1 MGFVLKKKNHKKE
14 KVVFSIRID
23 WKLAEQIEKA
33 ITNTEISR
41 NEFISQA
48 IAYALQN
55 MEIESE
61 QENQQWVSL

>member
-23 WKLAEQIEKA
+23 RELAEQIEKV

-48 IAYALQN
+48 IACALQN

-61 QENQQWVSL
+61 QENQQ

>member
-23 WKLAEQIEKA
+23 RELAEQIEKA

-48 IAYALQN
+48 IAHALQN
-55 MEIESE
+55 MEIDSE
-61 QENQQWVSL
+61 QENQQ

>member
-23 WKLAEQIEKA
+23 RELAEQIEKV

-61 QENQQWVSL
+61 QENQQ

>member
-23 WKLAEQIEKA
+23 RELAEQIEKA

-55 MEIESE
+55 MEIDSE
-61 QENQQWVSL
+61 QENQ

>member
-1 MGFVLKKKNHKKE
+1 M
-14 KVVFSIRID
+14 
-23 WKLAEQIEKA
+23 AEQIEKA

-61 QENQQWVSL
+61 QENQQ

>member
-23 WKLAEQIEKA
+23 RELAEQIEKA

-55 MEIESE
+55 VEIDSE
-61 QENQQWVSL
+61 QENQQ

>member
-14 KVVFSIRID
+14 TVVFSIRID
-23 WKLAEQIEKA
+23 RELAEQIEKA

-48 IAYALQN
+48 IAHALQN
-55 MEIESE
+55 MEIDSE
-61 QENQQWVSL
+61 QENQQ

>member
-23 WKLAEQIEKA
+23 RELAEQIEKA

-61 QENQQWVSL
+61 QENQQ

>member
-23 WKLAEQIEKA
+23 RELAEQIEKA

-55 MEIESE
+55 MEIDSE
-61 QENQQWVSL
+61 QENQQ